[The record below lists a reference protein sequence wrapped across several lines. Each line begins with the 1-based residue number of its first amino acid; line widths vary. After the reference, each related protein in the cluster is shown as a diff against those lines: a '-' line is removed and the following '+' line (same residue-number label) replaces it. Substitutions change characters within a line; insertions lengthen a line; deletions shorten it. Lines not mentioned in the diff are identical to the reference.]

1 VRSFPD
7 ARATERGRS
16 RDTYLLVNLNTDGTG
31 GDVPHNASA
40 ALVREVGHTLLLR
53 GVHLDVDVVTDLRD
67 GEKINPKSQLRCSPR
82 SRRSRG
88 EGTRSQGKATAWLA
102 AAHAPGTIARRGRF
116 ARSVS

>member
-1 VRSFPD
+1 MRSFPD

-31 GDVPHNASA
+31 GNVPHNASA

-67 GEKINPKSQLRCSPR
+67 GEK
-82 SRRSRG
+82 
-88 EGTRSQGKATAWLA
+88 
-102 AAHAPGTIARRGRF
+102 
-116 ARSVS
+116 